1 MSIETKNTHKS
12 RQEVHQELMLYLEIQ
27 LGKLSSNEWQNPK
40 SIPYQKLVTLANQW
54 LQKNT
59 LFEYRTRL
67 SHIELAG
74 QRLLHS
80 GDSYELGRMI
90 HAMKK
95 QIRLERPN
103 PHESEAKKVLV

>member
-12 RQEVHQELMLYLEIQ
+12 RQEVHKELMLYLEIQ
-27 LGKLSSNEWQNPK
+27 LGKWQRETQTK
-40 SIPYQKLVTLANQW
+40 GIPYQKMVIWANEW

-80 GDSYELGRMI
+80 GDWYELGRMI

>member
-1 MSIETKNTHKS
+1 
-12 RQEVHQELMLYLEIQ
+12 MLYLEIQ
-27 LGKLSSNEWQNPK
+27 LGKLSSNEWQEPK
-40 SIPYQKLVTLANQW
+40 GIPYQKLVILANAW
-54 LQKNT
+54 LQEHT
-59 LFEYRTRL
+59 LFGYRTRL

-74 QRLLHS
+74 QRLI
-80 GDSYELGRMI
+80 DKRDWYELGRMI

>member
-12 RQEVHQELMLYLEIQ
+12 RQEVHKELMLYLEIQ
-27 LGKLSSNEWQNPK
+27 LGKWQRETQTK
-40 SIPYQKLVTLANQW
+40 GIPYQKLVTWANEW
-54 LQKNT
+54 LQRNT

-74 QRLLHS
+74 QRLLHP
-80 GDSYELGRMI
+80 GDWYELGRMI

>member
-12 RQEVHQELMLYLEIQ
+12 RQEVHRELMLYLEIQ
-27 LGKLSSNEWQNPK
+27 LGKWQRETQSNG
-40 SIPYQKLVTLANQW
+40 IPYQKLVLEANEW

-74 QRLLHS
+74 QRLLHP
-80 GDSYELGRMI
+80 GDWYELGRMI
-90 HAMKK
+90 HALKK
-95 QIRLERPN
+95 EIRLERPN

>member
-12 RQEVHQELMLYLEIQ
+12 RQEVHRELLLYLEIQ
-27 LGKLSSNEWQNPK
+27 LGKWQREVDSK
-40 SIPYQKLVTLANQW
+40 GIPYQKLIIWANDW
-54 LQKNT
+54 LSQNT
-59 LFEYRTRL
+59 LFEYRTKL
-67 SHIELAG
+67 SHIELAT
-74 QRLLHS
+74 QRLLHP
-80 GDSYELGRMI
+80 GDWYELGRMI

>member
-27 LGKLSSNEWQNPK
+27 LGKWQRETESK
-40 SIPYQKLVTLANQW
+40 TIPYQKLVRWANEW

-74 QRLLHS
+74 QRLL
-80 GDSYELGRMI
+80 DTRDWYELGRMI

-103 PHESEAKKVLV
+103 PNESEAKKVLV